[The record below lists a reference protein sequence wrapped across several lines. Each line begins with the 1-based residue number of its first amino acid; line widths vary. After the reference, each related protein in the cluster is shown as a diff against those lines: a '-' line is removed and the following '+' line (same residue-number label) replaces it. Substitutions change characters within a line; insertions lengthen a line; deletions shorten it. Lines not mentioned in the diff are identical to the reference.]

1 MREGR
6 ASHFRGLAFSNWE
19 KRSASNWE
27 KCSATST
34 QELRSGPS
42 SPMGCA
48 LGVLLFTLGCG
59 ATIQAPEPRPATPAA
74 GPEIAEHEATA
85 TPSDTSSSE
94 LEHWEIAGAY
104 FERFLE
110 LASGDADFAAAI
122 DRVRRRCQSTGAS
135 EGDERGRCIP
145 GYIQE
150 MPPAPPM
157 REAMQREM
165 EAMQREEARA
175 RDETDAPAH

>member
-1 MREGR
+1 
-6 ASHFRGLAFSNWE
+6 
-19 KRSASNWE
+19 
-27 KCSATST
+27 
-34 QELRSGPS
+34 
-42 SPMGCA
+42 MGCA

-59 ATIQAPEPRPATPAA
+59 ATIQAPEPRPATPVAA
-74 GPEIAEHEATA
+74 EIADHEATA

-94 LEHWEIAGAY
+94 LEHWEIARSY

-110 LASGDADFAAAI
+110 LASGEANFAAAI

-135 EGDERGRCIP
+135 ESEERGRCIP

-150 MPPAPPM
+150 MPPTPPM
-157 REAMQREM
+157 REAEAMQREM

-175 RDETDAPAH
+175 RDETDAPTH